1 MSISILSRRG
11 ACRLRRPKTIKC
23 ASLLALQISF
33 PPRKTAGWRYAPP
46 EKKPPQRAA
55 ISVVL
60 PFWCN
65 FTLSREPSSS
75 GTVSEPRR
83 LCGQARTRPTR
94 KTLCIFF
101 EVSPAV
107 IFWIWKR
114 VFLAVRLPQA
124 VEAARLQSAK
134 PTRYAPQP
142 GSLVFKLK
150 NNCRSICK

>member
-1 MSISILSRRG
+1 MPTKNKKVRQLAG
-11 ACRLRRPKTIKC
+11 APNLI
-23 ASLLALQISF
+23 

-55 ISVVL
+55 ISVL
-60 PFWCN
+60 FPKWCN

-94 KTLCIFF
+94 NTLCIFF
-101 EVSPAV
+101 AISPAV

-114 VFLAVRLPQA
+114 VFLVVRLPQA
-124 VEAARLQSAK
+124 VETARL
-134 PTRYAPQP
+134 
-142 GSLVFKLK
+142 
-150 NNCRSICK
+150 